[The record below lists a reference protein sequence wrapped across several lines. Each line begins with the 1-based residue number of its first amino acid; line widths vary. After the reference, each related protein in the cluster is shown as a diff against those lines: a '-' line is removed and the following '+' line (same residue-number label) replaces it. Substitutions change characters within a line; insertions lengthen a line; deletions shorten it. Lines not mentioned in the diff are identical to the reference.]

1 MEEGLL
7 DALREEGIGCIAFLP
22 LAQGLL
28 SDKYLKGI
36 PEGSRASKPHG
47 FLRPEHVTEEKLVKV
62 RKLNE
67 IAKARGQSLAQMAVA
82 WVLRRPEVTSAL
94 TGASKVAQ
102 VEELVAALA
111 KPDFSADELKQ
122 IDAITA

>member
-1 MEEGLL
+1 
-7 DALREEGIGCIAFLP
+7 
-22 LAQGLL
+22 
-28 SDKYLKGI
+28 
-36 PEGSRASKPHG
+36 
-47 FLRPEHVTEEKLVKV
+47 VTEEKLVKV

>member
-1 MEEGLL
+1 
-7 DALREEGIGCIAFLP
+7 
-22 LAQGLL
+22 
-28 SDKYLKGI
+28 
-36 PEGSRASKPHG
+36 
-47 FLRPEHVTEEKLVKV
+47 
-62 RKLNE
+62 
-67 IAKARGQSLAQMAVA
+67 MAVA

>member
-1 MEEGLL
+1 MTE
-7 DALREEGIGCIAFLP
+7 DK
-22 LAQGLL
+22 LA
-28 SDKYLKGI
+28 
-36 PEGSRASKPHG
+36 
-47 FLRPEHVTEEKLVKV
+47 KV

-67 IAKARGQSLAQMAVA
+67 IAKARGQSLAQMAVT
-82 WVLRRPEVTSAL
+82 WVLRRPEVTSTL